1 MPFTVPKIISV
12 TKGTYGQ
19 YIITAEVKGEF
30 YSKQYYGYTKKDA
43 RATANAE
50 LKEGTFSRI

>member
-19 YIITAEVKGEF
+19 WIITAEVGSCF
-30 YSKQYYGYTKKDA
+30 YSKQYYGYSKNDA

-50 LKEGTFSRI
+50 LKEGTFTRI